1 MLRQEA
7 EAFFGAVR
15 FFTRLPV
22 PAWVGHSQEALD
34 RAARYFPLVGILVG
48 ALGGLTFI
56 LAAYVLPVSL
66 AILLSMAA
74 TLLVTGAFHEDGL
87 ADTVDGF
94 GGGWT
99 KQQVLTIMKDS
110 RIGSYGALAVAL
122 MLLAKFNALYEL
134 PDEWIAPA
142 LAAAHA
148 CSRFCSTALIYALDY
163 VREEIPPTPQPPPRG
178 GGDGGSQAAPA
189 QNAGGEVWAKSKPLA
204 VRMGAGSLAV
214 AALFGLAP
222 LALLPWQAA
231 LAGLGLAALA
241 TFFAARHFVRRIGGY
256 TGDCLGAT
264 QQFAEL
270 ALYLGLLAIAWNFS

>member
-48 ALGGLTFI
+48 VLGGLTFL
-56 LAAYVLPVSL
+56 LAAFVLPVSI
-66 AILLSMAA
+66 ALLLGMAA

-87 ADTVDGF
+87 ADAVDGF

-99 KQQVLTIMKDS
+99 KPQVLAIMKDS
-110 RIGSYGALAVAL
+110 RIGSYGAIAIGL

-134 PDEWIAPA
+134 PDDWIVPA
-142 LAAAHA
+142 LVAAHA
-148 CSRFCSTALIYALDY
+148 ASRFCSTALIYALDY
-163 VREEIPPTPQPPPRG
+163 VRDDDSSR
-178 GGDGGSQAAPA
+178 A
-189 QNAGGEVWAKSKPLA
+189 KPLA

-222 LALLPWQAA
+222 LALLPWQAS
-231 LAGLGLAALA
+231 LAGLGLAAL
-241 TFFAARHFVRRIGGY
+241 TTLLAARYFVRRIGGY

-264 QQFAEL
+264 QQGAEL
-270 ALYLGLLAIAWNFS
+270 AIYVGMLAVAWNFS